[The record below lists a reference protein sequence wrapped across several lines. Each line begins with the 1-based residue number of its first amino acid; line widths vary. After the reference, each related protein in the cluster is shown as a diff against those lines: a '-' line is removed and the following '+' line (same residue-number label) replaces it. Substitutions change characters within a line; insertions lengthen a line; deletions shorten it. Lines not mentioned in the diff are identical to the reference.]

1 LRRSDDCAWLDDAR
15 SAHGD
20 DAHLRWALDRARGG
34 DPEGVRILYLRYRG
48 LVRAAALGVLHD
60 SEEAEDVL
68 QTVFERL
75 MTRLDRYRA
84 EGGSFEA
91 WLTTV
96 ARNAAR
102 DQLRRRRS
110 TVSADVIELPGRPP
124 VPQRLLPPPV
134 QEALAT
140 IPPTQARVLVLRH
153 VVGLTPGEIAD
164 TLGRSESAVH
174 NLRHR
179 GARALRARL
188 GAP

>member
-1 LRRSDDCAWLDDAR
+1 MSRSEVRPSADADAPR
-15 SAHGD
+15 CED
-20 DAHLRWALDRARGG
+20 DAHLRWALEKARAG
-34 DPEGVRILYLRYRG
+34 DPEGVRALYVRYRG
-48 LVRAAALGVLHD
+48 LVRSVALSVLQD

-75 MTRLDRYRA
+75 MTRANRYRP

-102 DQLRRRRS
+102 DQVRRRRPAAM
-110 TVSADVIELPGRPP
+110 ADVADVASGPP
-124 VPQRLLPPPV
+124 APTRLVPPPV
-134 QEALAT
+134 QEALAAL
-140 IPPTQARVLVLRH
+140 PPAQARVLVLRH
-153 VVGLTPGEIAD
+153 VVGLTPQEIARD
-164 TLGRSESAVH
+164 LGRSESAVH

-188 GAP
+188 AGP

>member
-1 LRRSDDCAWLDDAR
+1 MRRPDEGASLDAAR
-15 SAHGD
+15 SSHGD
-20 DAHLRWALDRARGG
+20 DAHLRWALDRARAG
-34 DPEGVRILYLRYRG
+34 DPEGVSALYLRYRG
-48 LVRAAALGVLHD
+48 LVRSVALGVLHD

-96 ARNAAR
+96 TRNAAL
-102 DQLRRRRS
+102 DQVRRRRS
-110 TVSADVIELPGRPP
+110 TVSADVVDLPSRVPAQGRL
-124 VPQRLLPPPV
+124 VPRPV

-140 IPPTQARVLVLRH
+140 IPPAQARVLVLRH
-153 VVGLTPGEIAD
+153 VVGLTPGEIAH

-179 GARALRARL
+179 GARSLRARL
-188 GAP
+188 TGS